1 MPVARRRRL
10 RGALWAAILQSV
22 TEGAQA
28 PRSFWRT
35 VIRRLANLNGLTMRE
50 QLQEFDA
57 NGLLAGAAKT
67 SDPSN
72 PADRILGELWA
83 ELGDAKIDTAQNQV
97 SELQAQMPSM
107 ARVWG
112 LLADAI
118 RQRPAAIEELAPAI
132 AALRRAVTGG
142 RADESARALTGLLA
156 LTARLSLV
164 PASVLASELRRVSP
178 DVPGIGLDAVLALAT
193 QLEGSQ
199 SADTA
204 SWDPTRAGYE
214 EGLTVINAGLVILWP
229 FLTRFFERL
238 NLLDGESFADS
249 AARDRAIDLLHFAAS
264 GDTDPQEYQ
273 LALNKIICGAD
284 PAEPWTRDD
293 APSPEALEECAGLL
307 DACLAQA
314 PMLGAISRDGLR
326 GSFLLRQ
333 GVLYPEMG
341 HWLLRVERESFDI
354 VLDRLPWS
362 FGWVRLPW
370 MTAPLQVDW

>member
-1 MPVARRRRL
+1 M
-10 RGALWAAILQSV
+10 
-22 TEGAQA
+22 
-28 PRSFWRT
+28 
-35 VIRRLANLNGLTMRE
+35 
-50 QLQEFDA
+50 
-57 NGLLAGAAKT
+57 
-67 SDPSN
+67 
-72 PADRILGELWA
+72 
-83 ELGDAKIDTAQNQV
+83 
-97 SELQAQMPSM
+97 
-107 ARVWG
+107 
-112 LLADAI
+112 
-118 RQRPAAIEELAPAI
+118 
-132 AALRRAVTGG
+132 TGG
-142 RADESARALTGLLA
+142 RANESARALTGLLA
-156 LTARLSLV
+156 LTVRLNLV

-178 DVPGIGLDAVLALAT
+178 DVPGIGPDAVLALAT

-204 SWDPTRAGYE
+204 SRDPTRAGYE